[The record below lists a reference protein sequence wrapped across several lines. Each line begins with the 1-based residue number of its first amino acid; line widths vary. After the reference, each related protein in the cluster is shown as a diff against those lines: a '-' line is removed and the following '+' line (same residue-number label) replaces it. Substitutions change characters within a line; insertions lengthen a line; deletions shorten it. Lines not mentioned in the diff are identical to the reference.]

1 MGYVTLKKVNQFI
14 PPNQIVKSAG
24 TWTPTVAGNLVVEM
38 RTAAAGGFYLVIP
51 ITLFGSELSQG
62 ARVKSIDIWYKV
74 GTAAMAGMAS
84 VTVKKLELNANAV
97 NVGSAEYSAITLDAD
112 HDTEAE
118 RKAVATHKMTVSFT
132 GKPFLN
138 NDEALQVVLS
148 CEAAATSAFT
158 LYGAQAN
165 FELRL

>member
-14 PPNQIVKSAG
+14 PPIQIAKSAG
-24 TWTPTVAGNLVVEM
+24 TWTPTVAGNLVVEQ
-38 RTAAAGGFYLVIP
+38 RTAAAEGFYIVIP

-62 ARVKSIDIWYKV
+62 ARIKSVDIWYKV
-74 GTAAMAGMAS
+74 GTVAMAGMAS
-84 VTVKKLELNANAV
+84 VTVKKLTLNDDTEAV
-97 NVGSAEYSAITLDAD
+97 ESADYTAITLDAG

-148 CEAAATSAFT
+148 CEGALTSAFT